1 MGMHYRSACLLGAL
15 LTLLVAVSPLAAQAP
30 DLGPGTYPQSFT
42 HGGRDRT
49 YLLHVPRGYDGR
61 TPTPL
66 VFLFHGGPGS
76 PAGIESR
83 VGFRTLPD
91 EGGFIGVV
99 PEGINGYWND
109 GGSQPLVPEIGNVD
123 DVGFVAALTDHLA
136 GRFRIDPLRIY
147 ATGLSNGGFLSNR
160 LGVELSARLAAI
172 APVSGTLGRA
182 IAPNFVPQNP
192 VAVLYMHGTSDDIV
206 PYGGGQVDN
215 LGGDVISA
223 AELVNLWVKAD
234 GCATPARAEQLPRVR
249 RDTYTPCRAGTEV
262 VFYTIE
268 GGGHN
273 WPQPMGV
280 EAIQLI
286 WDFFRA
292 HPKAR

>member
-1 MGMHYRSACLLGAL
+1 MARRVASLLSAL
-15 LTLLVAVSPLAAQAP
+15 LTLLVAVGPLAAQAP
-30 DLGPGTYPQSFT
+30 DLGPGTYQQSFT

-49 YLLHVPRGYDGR
+49 YILQVPRGYDGR
-61 TPTPL
+61 TPIPL
-66 VFLFHGGPGS
+66 VFLFHGGGGNA
-76 PAGIESR
+76 AGVESR
-83 VGFRTLPD
+83 VGFRTLAD

-99 PEGINGYWND
+99 PNGINRQWND
-109 GGSQPLVPEIGNVD
+109 GRSDSARLVQQIGNVD
-123 DVGFVAALTDHLA
+123 DVGFVAALIDHLA

>member
-123 DVGFVAALTDHLA
+123 DVGFVAALIDHLA

-147 ATGLSNGGFLSNR
+147 ATGFSNGAFLSNR
-160 LGVELSARLAAI
+160 LGMELSARFAAV
-172 APVSGTLGRA
+172 APVSGTLGTVV
-182 IAPNFVPQNP
+182 APNFAPQNP
-192 VAVLYMHGTSDDIV
+192 VAVFYMHGTNDVIV
-206 PYGGGQVDN
+206 PYDQGQVAI
-215 LGGDVISA
+215 GGVTISA
-223 AELVNLWVKAD
+223 AELVNLWVKAN
-234 GCATPARAEQLPRVR
+234 GCATPARTEHLPRVR
-249 RDTYTPCRAGTEV
+249 RDTYAPCRAGTEV

-268 GGGHN
+268 GGVHD
-273 WPQPMGV
+273 WPV
-280 EAIQLI
+280 NANINTTQLV
-286 WDFFRA
+286 WEFFRR